1 MQLISLQFLIFL
13 PVMAFIYFLI
23 PAKLRYLWLF
33 LMSWA
38 FYLSLDLKG
47 FPMLLFT
54 SLSTYIG
61 ARVMEKQEGNKRK
74 AILACVIGANLLI
87 LALSKYAGISILSA
101 VGMSFFMF
109 MAIGYMVDVY
119 RGNIYAEKNFFILS
133 LFVSFFPQVT
143 SGPIERAGHMFRQF
157 REPHDFSYDKM
168 RDGLLQM
175 MWGYFMKMIIADR
188 CAILVS
194 AIYADPVKYAGTATL
209 VASILYT
216 FEIYCD
222 FGGYSNIAIG
232 CAKVLGFDLM
242 KNFDAPYLSGNV
254 QEFWRR
260 WHISLS
266 SWFKDYLYIPL
277 GGNRKGT
284 VRKYINILI
293 VFILSGLW
301 HGANYTFAIWGL
313 LHGLYQVIGHIL
325 MPAREKLCA
334 AFKVE
339 TTTFS
344 HRVLKILI
352 TFMLVNLAWIFFRV
366 QDFGSA
372 VYMVTHILKPE
383 PWFITKGTLYNLGL
397 DRTNVLLLFSSIA
410 LLIGVDITN
419 KKGIVISEKI
429 KNQGIWLRWLIYIA
443 AVTFIVTCG
452 IWGPGYDA
460 AGFIYQNF

>member
-284 VRKYINILI
+284 ARKYINILI

-339 TTTFS
+339 TTSFS

-410 LLIGVDITN
+410 LLIGVDIAN

>member
-1 MQLISLQFLIFL
+1 
-13 PVMAFIYFLI
+13 
-23 PAKLRYLWLF
+23 
-33 LMSWA
+33 
-38 FYLSLDLKG
+38 
-47 FPMLLFT
+47 
-54 SLSTYIG
+54 
-61 ARVMEKQEGNKRK
+61 MEKQEGNKRK

-284 VRKYINILI
+284 ARKYINILI

-339 TTTFS
+339 TTSFS

-410 LLIGVDITN
+410 LLIGVDIAN

>member
-61 ARVMEKQEGNKRK
+61 ARVMEKQEGNKKK

-339 TTTFS
+339 TTSFS

-410 LLIGVDITN
+410 LLIGVDIAN

>member
-1 MQLISLQFLIFL
+1 
-13 PVMAFIYFLI
+13 
-23 PAKLRYLWLF
+23 
-33 LMSWA
+33 MSWA
-38 FYLSLDLKG
+38 FYLSLDLRG

-54 SLSTYIG
+54 SVSAYVG
-61 ARVMEKQEGNKRK
+61 ARIIEKIEGKKKK
-74 AILACVIGANLLI
+74 AVLAITIGANLLI
-87 LALSKYAGISILSA
+87 LALSKYAGISLLSA

-109 MAIGYMVDVY
+109 MAIGYLVDVY
-119 RGNIYAEKNFFILS
+119 RGDLYAEKNFFLLS
-133 LFVSFFPQVT
+133 LFISFFPQVT
-143 SGPIERAGHMFRQF
+143 SGPIERAGHMLRQF
-157 REPHDFSYDKM
+157 REPKNFSYDKM

-194 AIYADPVKYAGTATL
+194 AIYSDPVKYAGTATL
-209 VASILYT
+209 IASILYT

-242 KNFDAPYLSGNV
+242 KNFDAPYLSSNV

-284 VRKYINILI
+284 TRKYINILI

-313 LHGLYQVIGHIL
+313 LHGMYQVAGHAL
-325 MPAREKLCA
+325 MPVRERLCES
-334 AFKVE
+334 FKVE
-339 TTTFS
+339 KNSFS
-344 HRVLKILI
+344 HRFLKIII
-352 TFMLVNLAWIFFRV
+352 TFLLVNLAWIFFRV
-366 QDFGSA
+366 QDFKTA
-372 VYMVTHILKPE
+372 IYMVTHILKPA
-383 PWFITKGTLYNLGL
+383 PWFISKGMLYGLGL
-397 DRTNVLLLFSSIA
+397 DRQNVLLLFAAIG
-410 LLIGVDITN
+410 LLIGADVAN
-419 KKGIVISEKI
+419 KRGICIADKI

-443 AVTFIVTCG
+443 AITFIVTCG